1 MRTIQRLTT
10 LLLVALTVPAAGL
23 RAQEPTTT
31 AATSRKIIT
40 PFAVVSYPTCIII
53 DAEGIVRA
61 RKSGYSPS
69 ETQGWLDDEI
79 EKSLK
84 KRGPS

>member
-1 MRTIQRLTT
+1 M
-10 LLLVALTVPAAGL
+10 
-23 RAQEPTTT
+23 
-31 AATSRKIIT
+31 
-40 PFAVVSYPTCIII
+40 VSYPTYIII

-79 EKSLK
+79 KKSLK